1 MRSRTRVGFDAGLV
15 AAARAGDPHALAD
28 LVAACLPLVYN
39 IVGRALHSQPDV
51 DDVAQEALLRVV
63 RHLPELRDVHAF
75 RSWLVA
81 ITVHEIRDF
90 QAQHSAARYRR
101 IDLDEAEDL
110 PDPDSDFAGMTAL
123 RLGLV
128 DQRREVAE
136 ATRWL
141 NGDDQELLALWWLEE
156 TGELS
161 RTDLAGAL
169 SLSGRHTAVRV
180 QRMKEQLQIARTV
193 VRALQARPVCAELRE
208 IAHTWDGTPSP
219 LWRKRFARHLR
230 DCRRCQRTG
239 AAMVPVDRLLA
250 GASMLPVPPSLSAAV
265 THSLAAAAPAPAA
278 TAAALSAGT
287 APTGTASTGA
297 VSAGAVGVA
306 AGHGGLMS
314 LPAMIGAATATVAVL
329 VGGYLA
335 VTHHDPAKPVARA
348 ASSPSAAVV
357 PVSPPAPSP
366 SALSPSAVPAAPP
379 AAPSPTPAP
388 AKKGVAVW
396 SFTGVSSALAQ
407 SGATWYYTWS
417 TTHSGITTPKG
428 ATFVPMIRAAAD
440 VTPAN
445 LASAKAAG
453 QYLLGFNEP
462 DLSSQANMTVD
473 QALDLW
479 PQLVSAGKTLG
490 SPSVAYGADTP
501 GGWLDRFMAGAKS
514 RGHRVDFITLH
525 WYGGDFVTTE
535 AVSQLRSYLQ
545 SVYNRYHL
553 PIWLTEYALIDFSN
567 GTRFPTQ
574 DQQAAFVTASATML
588 NSLSYV
594 QRYAWFGLQ
603 SSDDAQSGLFR
614 AGPQITTV
622 GKAFQASG

>member
-1 MRSRTRVGFDAGLV
+1 MRSRARAGFDADLV
-15 AAARAGDPHALAD
+15 AAARAGDRPAMAD
-28 LVAACLPLVYN
+28 LVAVCLPLVYN
-39 IVGRALHSQPDV
+39 IVRRALHGQPDV
-51 DDVAQEALLRVV
+51 DDVAQETLLRVV
-63 RHLPELRDVHAF
+63 RYLPELRDIHAF

-90 QAQHSAARYRR
+90 RAQHNAARYRR
-101 IDLDEAEDL
+101 VNLDSADDLA
-110 PDPDSDFAGMTAL
+110 DPGSDFAGMTAL

-141 NGDDQELLALWWLEE
+141 DGDDQELLALWWLEE

-169 SLSGRHTAVRV
+169 NLSGRHTAVRV
-180 QRMKEQLQIARTV
+180 QRMKEQLQTARTV

-208 IAHTWDGTPSP
+208 VADTWDGIPNP
-219 LWRKRFARHLR
+219 LWRKRFARHQR
-230 DCRRCQRTG
+230 DCRHCQCTG
-239 AAMVPVDRLLA
+239 TAMVPVDRLLA
-250 GASMLPVPPSLSAAV
+250 GTTTLPVPSSLSAAV
-265 THSLAAAAPAPAA
+265 THSLATAIPAAPA
-278 TAAALSAGT
+278 LSGGT
-287 APTGTASTGA
+287 PPIGA
-297 VSAGAVGVA
+297 VSAA
-306 AGHGGLMS
+306 ASGHGLMS
-314 LPAMIGAATATVAVL
+314 LPAVIGAAAAAVVVV

-335 VTHHDPAKPVARA
+335 VTHQDPAKPLAGTVGSPPPAT
-348 ASSPSAAVV
+348 ASGP
-357 PVSPPAPSP
+357 PPAPST
-366 SALSPSAVPAAPP
+366 SALFPSAVPAAPLP
-379 AAPSPTPAP
+379 ATAPPTPAS

-396 SFTGVSSALAQ
+396 SFTGVSAALAQ
-407 SGATWYYTWS
+407 SGATWYYTWAP
-417 TTHSGITTPKG
+417 THSGITTPRG

-453 QYLLGFNEP
+453 PYLLGFNEP
-462 DLSSQANMTVD
+462 DLSSQANLTVD
-473 QALDLW
+473 RALELW
-479 PQLVSAGKTLG
+479 PQLAVAGKTLG

-501 GGWLDRFMAGAKS
+501 DGWLDRFMAGAKS
-514 RGHRVDFITLH
+514 RGYRVDFITLH
-525 WYGGDFVTTE
+525 WYGGDFVTAE

-545 SVYNRYHL
+545 AVYNRYHL

-574 DQQAAFVTASATML
+574 DQQAAFVAASATML
-588 NSLSYV
+588 NSLPYV

-614 AGPQITTV
+614 TGPQITAV
-622 GKAFQASG
+622 GRAFQSSG

>member
-1 MRSRTRVGFDAGLV
+1 MRSPIRVGFDADLV
-15 AAARAGDPHALAD
+15 TAARAGDLHALED

-39 IVGRALHSQPDV
+39 IVRRALPGQPDV
-51 DDVAQEALLRVV
+51 DDVAQEALLHVV

-81 ITVHEIRDF
+81 ITVHEIRDY
-90 QAQHSAARYRR
+90 QAQHSTARYRR
-101 IDLDEAEDL
+101 IDLDAAEDV
-110 PDPDSDFAGMTAL
+110 PDPGSDVAGMTVV
-123 RLGLV
+123 RLGLA

-141 NGDDQELLALWWLEE
+141 DPDDQELLALWWLEE

-161 RTDLAGAL
+161 RSDLAGAL
-169 SLSGRHTAVRV
+169 HLSGRHAAVRV

-193 VRALQARPVCAELRE
+193 VRALQARPVCTELRTM
-208 IAHTWDGTPSP
+208 AHTWDSVPSP
-219 LWRKRFARHLR
+219 LWRKRFARHQR

-239 AAMVPVDRLLA
+239 VAAVPVDRLLTLT
-250 GASMLPVPPSLSAAV
+250 SMLPVPPTLSAVV
-265 THSLAAAAPAPAA
+265 THSLAGAAPAAPA
-278 TAAALSAGT
+278 TAAAGA
-287 APTGTASTGA
+287 APTGA
-297 VSAGAVGVA
+297 VSTGAVGVA
-306 AGHGGLMS
+306 ARHGGLMS
-314 LPAMIGAATATVAVL
+314 LPAMIGAATVAVAVL

-335 VTHHDPAKPVARA
+335 VTHQDPARPIAGT
-348 ASSPSAAVV
+348 ASSSPAPAVV
-357 PVSPPAPSP
+357 TVSPPAPSL
-366 SALSPSAVPAAPP
+366 SALARSTVPAAPPP
-379 AAPSPTPAP
+379 AAPSPPLAS

-396 SFTGVSSALAQ
+396 SFTGVGSALAQ

-428 ATFVPMIRAAAD
+428 TTFVPMIRAAAD
-440 VTPAN
+440 VTRTN
-445 LASAKAAG
+445 LATAKAAG
-453 QYLLGFNEP
+453 PYLLGFNEP
-462 DLSSQANMTVD
+462 DMNSQANMTVD

-479 PQLVSAGKTLG
+479 PQLVSAGSTLG

-514 RGHRVDFITLH
+514 RGYRVDFVTLH
-525 WYGGDFVTTE
+525 WYGGDFVTPE

-545 SVYNRYHL
+545 NVYNRYRL

-588 NSLSYV
+588 KSLSYV

-614 AGPQITTV
+614 AGPQITAV
-622 GKAFQASG
+622 GNAFRASG